1 MTIRLIVTRE
11 GEQIIAGI
19 KEWMSGPGPERFKV
33 IGYILTRPCLVDL
46 DMDPENEDNFRVRMV
61 PWIPLSKDM
70 NVPIPADYVVTMLT
84 PISKVSDLYDRDIVN
99 ASEEDLSLD
108 ESHTFIEDE
117 PEDNYI
123 DDPASVEEEYIIDP
137 PPEGEYVTEEAT
149 DVPEGHSMIK
159 VILLT
164 SNAVLI
170 SEIEEVGAD
179 IGEPDC
185 KLINPYV
192 INQSS
197 LIQWKSWL
205 LNITT
210 QSEFMISSDKILTI
224 SDPTEELTKKYN
236 SLVK

>member
-19 KEWMSGPGPERFKV
+19 KEWMSGPGPEAKV

-84 PISKVSDLYDRDIVN
+84 PITKVSDLYDRDIVN

-123 DDPASVEEEYIIDP
+123 DDPTPVEEEYIIDP
-137 PPEGEYVTEEAT
+137 PPEGEYVTEEAS
-149 DVPEGHSMIK
+149 DIPE
-159 VILLT
+159 VI
-164 SNAVLI
+164 
-170 SEIEEVGAD
+170 
-179 IGEPDC
+179 
-185 KLINPYV
+185 
-192 INQSS
+192 Q
-197 LIQWKSWL
+197 
-205 LNITT
+205 
-210 QSEFMISSDKILTI
+210 
-224 SDPTEELTKKYN
+224 
-236 SLVK
+236 

>member
-19 KEWMSGPGPERFKV
+19 KEWMSGPGPEAKV

-108 ESHTFIEDE
+108 ESHTFLPDETDENGMTLEDSEDDYLDKDGDIE
-117 PEDNYI
+117 
-123 DDPASVEEEYIIDP
+123 
-137 PPEGEYVTEEAT
+137 
-149 DVPEGHSMIK
+149 
-159 VILLT
+159 
-164 SNAVLI
+164 
-170 SEIEEVGAD
+170 
-179 IGEPDC
+179 
-185 KLINPYV
+185 
-192 INQSS
+192 
-197 LIQWKSWL
+197 
-205 LNITT
+205 
-210 QSEFMISSDKILTI
+210 
-224 SDPTEELTKKYN
+224 
-236 SLVK
+236 